1 MLSRNSALN
10 PRAKWCVQIASSLLL
25 FISILFSYIPAFSQN
40 NYLEIATFDYSNAPF
55 KISDQLIRMNSGE
68 GFRTYYDFENT
79 SNEAITGLHMWLLLY
94 FQNQNKPVLYEYRST
109 ISIPPNSVRNFF
121 WDEPMNGYG
130 TPTGGVIIPFFVN
143 MSDNQTWSLRDQ
155 YSKEGGNISSL
166 LEASA
171 PPGAV
176 AITDAES
183 TPEAHSERRT
193 MEAMYVSESPRI
205 DGKLD
210 DAVWQQFEFHDN
222 FLAREPF
229 GMPASEKTEI
239 AILYDDN
246 YLYIGARCYDT
257 EPDKIRA
264 TEMRRDGQLSKDDYF
279 DLFFDT
285 FHDSRNAFSFTTNPL
300 GLRLDGTITEDGK
313 FNREWDGVWECK
325 TSIDEKG
332 WYVEIA
338 IPWQT
343 LRFPEDE
350 EQVWGLTVVR
360 SIKRK
365 NEDTYWRLIPLYA
378 GRLGQFRIS
387 EAGELT
393 GLRNL
398 KQGGNLEIKP
408 FVTGGVQRDDFTE
421 NELGDFGV
429 DFKKS
434 LSSTL
439 TADFTYNTDFAQVEA
454 DREQVNLTRFSL
466 SFPEKREFFLE
477 GAETFRFGHMQLF
490 YSRRIGISGGTFVPI
505 LGGSRLQG
513 KVGKNTTLGVMSIQ
527 TEKLNSD
534 GESSS
539 IPQTNFSVVRLKQ
552 DVFSRSTVGFILLN
566 KQEINGSYN
575 RSFGIDT
582 DFKLSQNLSFF
593 AVGAGTLSP
602 DEEGKPSGKRNN
614 FAGTA
619 GFNWQSDRWQYS
631 ATFLDIE
638 DEFNPEMGFI
648 RRTGFKRTNGRI
660 TFSPRPQRWASI
672 RKLNY
677 TLTSNYQTDMKNRL
691 LNKGTGGT
699 FAINFN
705 NTSSLRFNINRD
717 FEFLDFNWSIRDG
730 FMIPLGD
737 YTTMRYSANYNSGS
751 THDID
756 GSIGLNYSDFWSGTS
771 VGGSLNGNLAAYNKL
786 LMTLSYRYSQIS
798 LPAKTIDETL
808 HAGGKFHTNTFTTR
822 LTYSFNPDLFVKAY
836 LQWFSDKLNPS
847 LIGND
852 RVSANILLRYT
863 YSPASDFYLVLNQQ
877 SLVGTG
883 NTVLQNRTALAKLT
897 YFFRK

>member
-1 MLSRNSALN
+1 MLSNISALK
-10 PRAKWCVQIASSLLL
+10 PQQKRSLRFSPYFLL
-25 FISILFSYIPAFSQN
+25 FSIILSAFNPAFGQN
-40 NYLEIATFDYSNAPF
+40 GFLEIATFDYNNAPF
-55 KISDQLIRMNSGE
+55 KISDQLIRLNTGG
-68 GFRTYYDFENT
+68 GFRTYYDFEN
-79 SNEAITGLHMWLLLY
+79 SGEEAITGVHMWLLLY
-94 FQNQNKPVLYEYRST
+94 FHDEAKPVLYEYKST

-121 WDEPMNGYG
+121 WDEPANGFG
-130 TPTGGVIIPFFVN
+130 TPTGGVIIPYYIN
-143 MSDNQTWSLRDQ
+143 MSGDQTWSLREQ
-155 YSKEGGNISSL
+155 YTKEGRNIASL
-166 LEASA
+166 LQGSD
-171 PPGAV
+171 PPRRV
-176 AITDAES
+176 ANANAELI
-183 TPEAHSERRT
+183 PEAHSDRRT
-193 MEAMYVSESPRI
+193 MEAMYITDAPRI

-210 DAVWQQFEFHDN
+210 DAAWQQFEFQGD

-229 GMPASEKTEI
+229 GVPASEKTEV
-239 AILYDDN
+239 AIMYDDD
-246 YLYIGARCYDT
+246 YLYIGARCFDS

-264 TEMRRDGQLSKDDYF
+264 TEMRRDGTLSKDDYF

-313 FNREWDGVWECK
+313 FNREWDGVWKCK

-343 LRFPEDE
+343 LRFSEDE
-350 EQVWGLTVVR
+350 EQVWGLTIVR

-408 FVTGGVQRDDFTE
+408 FITGGVQRDDFVE

-434 LSSTL
+434 LTSTL

-490 YSRRIGISGGTFVPI
+490 YSRRIGISGGNFVPI
-505 LGGSRLQG
+505 LAGARLQG
-513 KVGKNTTLGVMSIQ
+513 KIGKKTTLGVMSIQ
-527 TEKLNSD
+527 TEKTQFD
-534 GESSS
+534 GQSSA
-539 IPQTNFSVVRLKQ
+539 IPQTNFSVIRLKQ
-552 DVFSRSTVGFILLN
+552 DVFSRSTIGAIILN
-566 KQEINGSYN
+566 KQEIDGSYN

-582 DFKLSQNLSFF
+582 DFKLSQNFSLFV
-593 AVGAGTLSP
+593 VGAGTFSP

-619 GFNWQSDRWQYS
+619 GFNWQSDLWQYS
-631 ATFLDIE
+631 AAFLDIE
-638 DEFNPEMGFI
+638 DSFNPEMGFI
-648 RRTGFKRTNGRI
+648 RRTGFKRTNGKI
-660 TFSPRPQRWASI
+660 TYSPRPEQWASI

-677 TLTSNYQTDMKNRL
+677 TLNGNYQTDMRNRV
-691 LNKGTGGT
+691 LNKGGGGI

-705 NTSSLRFNINRD
+705 NTSSFRFNVNRD
-717 FEFLDFNWSIRDG
+717 FEFLDFNWAIRDG

-737 YTTMRYSANYNSGS
+737 YTTMRYSVNYNSGS
-751 THDID
+751 TRNIG
-756 GSIGLNYSDFWSGTS
+756 GSIGLNYGGFWTGASA
-771 VGGSLNGNLAAYNKL
+771 GGSINGNLAAYNKL
-786 LMTLSYRYSQIS
+786 LMTVNYRYSRID
-798 LPAKTIDETL
+798 LPSRVVDESVFP
-808 HAGGKFHTNTFTTR
+808 GGKFHTNTFTTR
-822 LTYSFNPDLFVKAY
+822 VTYSFNPDFFVKAY
-836 LQWFSDKLNPS
+836 LQWFSDKLNPRFD
-847 LIGND
+847 GND
-852 RVSANILLRYT
+852 RVSGNFLLRYT

-877 SLVGTG
+877 TLVGTG
-883 NTVLQNRTALAKLT
+883 NTVMQNRTVLAKLT